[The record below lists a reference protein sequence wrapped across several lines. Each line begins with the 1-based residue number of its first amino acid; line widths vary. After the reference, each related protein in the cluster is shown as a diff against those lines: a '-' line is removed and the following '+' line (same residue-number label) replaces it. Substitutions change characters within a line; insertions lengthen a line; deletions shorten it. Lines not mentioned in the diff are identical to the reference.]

1 LPPND
6 RVHDLLEAEVLYSG
20 QIGANV
26 SEEKAASIFRVD
38 QVAGF
43 YKNLVSTKLYGHTSH
58 KNAIYIAL
66 RNSSLNNLVRF
77 SKLAEVG

>member
-1 LPPND
+1 M
-6 RVHDLLEAEVLYSG
+6 YSV

-38 QVAGF
+38 
-43 YKNLVSTKLYGHTSH
+43 VSSRFLQKFGIYQLYSYTSH

-77 SKLAEVG
+77 LKLAELG